1 MGSGIIRVVAGTG
14 IPWSIIALAGM
25 WLAPQGSATAGEG
38 PRTGEGDSP
47 VLAARKLGQ
56 SPGIAARYPGD
67 RGIAKDPAVIF
78 ADDFESWTAHGTQPP
93 PGAGWSVRKN
103 NISRTH
109 GVPGKVTTPARRGQE
124 TRAEQSPG
132 PGAGVLE
139 IACWTEGTGSQVGG
153 LSRKLGN
160 YNHANERL
168 GDGYDE
174 IYVRYYLKFD
184 EDYRGVQNH
193 GANLG
198 GRDVTRPDAAWVG
211 MAAVRDVSSRGYF
224 YSGLQPYG
232 KLGSREVE
240 MGFYS
245 YHLDKKTQWG
255 ENYPIQKH
263 VPIQVGQWHCVER
276 HTKLNSVGTGPDPA
290 NADGVEELWVDG
302 ELSIRKANV
311 RFRRVPQLRITLFSL
326 ETYYHGLPKE
336 FDAAHPIKVYF
347 DNLVMARQYVG
358 PGDLEADATPSHAGH
373 PLPHKTTTT
382 DQSPAGL
389 RD

>member
-1 MGSGIIRVVAGTG
+1 MKSQNLRFVAVTSICLSAMALGST
-14 IPWSIIALAGM
+14 
-25 WLAPQGSATAGEG
+25 QGE
-38 PRTGEGDSP
+38 SP
-47 VLAARKLGQ
+47 VFAARKLGQ
-56 SPGIAARYPGD
+56 SLGIAARYPGD
-67 RGIAKDPAVIF
+67 RGIGKDPAVIF
-78 ADDFESWTAHGTQPP
+78 ADDFESWTENGTQPP
-93 PGAGWSVRKN
+93 PAAGWSVRKN

-109 GVPGKVTTPARRGQE
+109 VVPGNVATDG
-124 TRAEQSPG
+124 SPG
-132 PGAGVLE
+132 PGADVLE
-139 IACWTEGTGSQVGG
+139 IACWTQGTGSQAGG

-184 EDYRGVQNH
+184 ENYRGVQNH

-211 MAAVRDVSSRGYF
+211 MAAIRDVSSRGYF

-232 KLGSREVE
+232 KTGSREVE

-276 HTKLNSVGTGPDPA
+276 HLKLNSVGAGADPA

-302 ELSIRKANV
+302 ELTIRKADV
-311 RFRRVPQLRITLFSL
+311 RFRRVPHLRITFFSL

-336 FDAAHPIKVYF
+336 YDPAHPIKVCF

-358 PGDLEADATPSHAGH
+358 PVQGQG
-373 PLPHKTTTT
+373 
-382 DQSPAGL
+382 
-389 RD
+389 R